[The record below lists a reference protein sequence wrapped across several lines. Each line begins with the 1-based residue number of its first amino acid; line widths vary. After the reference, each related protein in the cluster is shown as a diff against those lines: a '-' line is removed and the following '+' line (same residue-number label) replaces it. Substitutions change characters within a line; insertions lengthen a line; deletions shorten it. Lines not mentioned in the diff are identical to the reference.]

1 MSNRPLISFS
11 PAKVTTKGVTEDPP
25 LFLPPSAAF
34 FGQPLVNH
42 RDLWHLEMLIQQPK
56 MGDVPSR
63 ND

>member
-1 MSNRPLISFS
+1 
-11 PAKVTTKGVTEDPP
+11 VTTKGVTEDPP
-25 LFLPPSAAF
+25 FFLPPAAAF